1 MCAKARQQPRM
12 PEQCSTK
19 GQQRQARPSVAT
31 NARQQPQPVQMQQQE
46 NAHTPAFQN
55 ASPSTAMRMPTSRKK
70 RPVAEGAAF
79 SDELGATWK
88 FPSPGIHC
96 SQKTTPRISTLQPVR
111 YHQALEL
118 PGPNTKTK
126 PKSAPRRRPVKMTSP
141 IWVKVSHLAWS
152 VHVCTH
158 VYRYTLYA
166 CLHVCRSASMDV
178 WMRVSARILH
188 VYIRSRAQV
197 SNLPKT
203 GSQHRLQR

>member
-46 NAHTPAFQN
+46 KPTLLPSRTPVPAQRCGCPHPERRGLLLREQRSAMSSAQHGN
-55 ASPSTAMRMPTSRKK
+55 SPVQDP
-70 RPVAEGAAF
+70 
-79 SDELGATWK
+79 
-88 FPSPGIHC
+88 
-96 SQKTTPRISTLQPVR
+96 LQPKNHAENLYSAASTIPPSSR
-111 YHQALEL
+111 TTR
-118 PGPNTKTK
+118 PNTKTK